1 MKNNTGTVFCRR
13 QTTQRGLSLVEL
25 MVAMTIGLLLTAGIG
40 YFYLGSRQTFRTVD
54 DLSRI
59 QESYRYALEFM
70 GTDIRQAGFA
80 GCANVVAIP
89 QPGTTGAL
97 LATAGAPAGLFLAQ
111 AIQGFAGAAAWPG
124 PGAAPANYVPNT
136 EVLRIMRADT
146 LGSNVTVVMG
156 ANNAPISIANNPA
169 GIVAGSTAL
178 VSDCTHADVFPVNA
192 VGGTTSVTPG
202 VALQKAYSVG
212 AELFPLNDTV
222 YFIGTNLSG
231 NPALYRRL
239 GVAASEEVVENVENM
254 VIRYGVDNNI
264 DYAVDAY
271 QAAGAVADWRQV
283 VAVRLNF
290 VFRGNNLTAVGV
302 APCLV
307 EGNNCALADNQVRQ
321 VATATYGLR
330 NRLP

>member
-13 QTTQRGLSLVEL
+13 PTTQRGLSLVEL

-80 GCANVVAIP
+80 GCANVITILP
-89 QPGTTGAL
+89 PGETGAQL
-97 LATAGAPAGLFLAQ
+97 APAGHFLAQ

-136 EVLRIMRADT
+136 EVLRIMRANT
-146 LGSNVTVVMG
+146 LGTNVTAVMG
-156 ANNAPISIANNPA
+156 ATNAPISIANNPA
-169 GIVAGSTAL
+169 GIVAGSTVL
-178 VSDCTHADVFPVNA
+178 VSDCTHADVFAVNA

-202 VALQKAYSVG
+202 VALQKIYGVG

-222 YFIGTNLSG
+222 YFIGTNPSG
-231 NPALYRRL
+231 APALYRRL
-239 GVAASEEVVENVENM
+239 GAAASEEVVENVENM